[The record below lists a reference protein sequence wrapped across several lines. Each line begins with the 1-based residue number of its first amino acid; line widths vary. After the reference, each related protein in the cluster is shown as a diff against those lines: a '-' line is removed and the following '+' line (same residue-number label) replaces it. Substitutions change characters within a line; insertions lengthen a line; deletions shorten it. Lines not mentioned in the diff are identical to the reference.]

1 MVVTVLVERL
11 VCNGLQAGF
20 RFPLL
25 RGLHGVVLIVLRW
38 MVRGVEVEEIER
50 GFVERGGKISQAM
63 YQHGIWIWHKNVSVV
78 GLTHCDGFQSPMGF

>member
-1 MVVTVLVERL
+1 MPSSLLKRRRLLGVISKYYPFPYLRHVFVLMVVTVLVERP
-11 VCNGLQAGF
+11 VRNGLQAGF

-50 GFVERGGKISQAM
+50 EV
-63 YQHGIWIWHKNVSVV
+63 
-78 GLTHCDGFQSPMGF
+78 L

>member
-1 MVVTVLVERL
+1 
-11 VCNGLQAGF
+11 
-20 RFPLL
+20 
-25 RGLHGVVLIVLRW
+25 